1 MVEVIGFIRKRTI
14 QPIKKD
20 VTDKIV
26 NIFKL
31 EYPKIFIE
39 SKSLLFLISTKN
51 FKLETNIINGSKL
64 INIPGMNT
72 IDKNSG
78 VKKETSRFKEKHKH
92 SKRFQRKNVDGTQRC
107 FTKIGKEKKTQR
119 KSTSS
124 RIELPR
130 LFSIS
135 RKCRYRRQQDTHKN
149 DI

>member
-78 VKKETSRFKEKHKH
+78 VKKETSRFL
-92 SKRFQRKNVDGTQRC
+92 KN
-107 FTKIGKEKKTQR
+107 
-119 KSTSS
+119 
-124 RIELPR
+124 
-130 LFSIS
+130 SIS
-135 RKCRYRRQQDTHKN
+135 SNKFN
-149 DI
+149 INPNE